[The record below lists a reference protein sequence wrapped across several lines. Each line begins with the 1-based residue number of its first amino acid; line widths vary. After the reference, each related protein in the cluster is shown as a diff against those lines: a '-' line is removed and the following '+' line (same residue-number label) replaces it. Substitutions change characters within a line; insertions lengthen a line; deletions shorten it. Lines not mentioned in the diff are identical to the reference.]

1 MKGIVVKQV
10 NGQPVLSWEEV
21 LDVTFGPEEVL
32 VEVQATA
39 VNRADLLQARG
50 GYPPPPGASQI
61 LGLEMAGVINA
72 VGEAVEGWKPGDRVC
87 ALLPGGGYAEQVAV
101 PAGMLLRLPDKWD
114 FVQGAAVPEVWYT
127 AYVNLFLEGDLKPG
141 ETILIHAGASGVGTA
156 AIQLARITGAKV
168 FVTAGRA
175 DKLSACHDLG
185 ADLAINYKEADFLEE
200 VLAAS
205 DGQGVDLILDPVG
218 GAYLE
223 RNIKALRPFG
233 RLVNIG
239 LLSGGRGELDM
250 ALLLRQRLHII
261 GSTLRNRPPAEKIQ
275 ITRQFEAG
283 FWHLFRTGELKP
295 IIDRVFPIQE
305 AQAAHA
311 YVAQDANIGKV
322 VLSLQTDSPN
332 GLQG

>member
-1 MKGIVVKQV
+1 MKGIVVERK
-10 NGQPVLSWEEV
+10 NGAVLLGWQDV
-21 LDVTFGPEEVL
+21 LDVTFGPDEVL
-32 VEVQATA
+32 VDVQATA

-50 GYPPPPGASQI
+50 GYPPPPGASHI

-72 VGEAVEGWKPGDRVC
+72 VGEAVEGWQPGDRVC

-101 PAGMLLRLPDKWD
+101 PAGMLLRLPDGWS
-114 FVQGAAVPEVWYT
+114 FEQGTAVPEVWYT

-141 ETILIHAGASGVGTA
+141 ETVLIHAGASGVGTA
-156 AIQLARITGAKV
+156 AIQLACNTGAV
-168 FVTAGRA
+168 AFVTAGRA
-175 DKLSACHDLG
+175 DKLAACRELG
-185 ADLAINYKEADFLEE
+185 ATLAINYKEEDFLEV
-200 VLAAS
+200 VLAAT
-205 DGQGVDLILDPVG
+205 DGQGIDLILDPVG

-223 RNIKALRPFG
+223 RNVRALRPFG

-239 LLSGGRGELDM
+239 LLGGGRGELDM
-250 ALLLRQRLHII
+250 GLVLRNRLRLV

-305 AQAAHA
+305 AQAAHE
-311 YVAQDANIGKV
+311 YVARDENIGKV
-322 VLSLQTDSPN
+322 VLTL
-332 GLQG
+332 

>member
-1 MKGIVVKQV
+1 MKGIMVKQQD
-10 NGQPVLSWEEV
+10 GQPILSWGEV
-21 LDVTFGPEEVL
+21 MDVTFGPEEVL
-32 VEVQATA
+32 VDVRATA

-50 GYPPPPGASQI
+50 GYPPPPGASHI

-72 VGEAVEGWKPGDRVC
+72 VGEGVEGWQPGDRVC

-101 PAGMLLRLPDKWD
+101 PARMLLRLPDEWS
-114 FVQGAAVPEVWYT
+114 FAQGTAVPEVWYT

-141 ETILIHAGASGVGTA
+141 ETVLIHAGASGVGTA
-156 AIQLARITGAKV
+156 AIQLAHITDATV

-175 DKLSACHDLG
+175 DKLAACRDLG
-185 ADLAINYKEADFLEE
+185 ATQAINYKEQEFLEI
-200 VLAAS
+200 VLAATN
-205 DGQGVDLILDPVG
+205 GQGVDLILDPVG

-239 LLSGGRGELDM
+239 LLSGGRGQLD
-250 ALLLRQRLHII
+250 LGLVLRNRLHII
-261 GSTLRNRPPAEKIQ
+261 GSTLRNRPPSEKIQ

-283 FWHLFRTGELKP
+283 FWHLFHTGELKP

-311 YVAQDANIGKV
+311 YVARDENIGKV
-322 VLSLQTDSPN
+322 ILTL
-332 GLQG
+332 

>member
-1 MKGIVVKQV
+1 MKGIVVERK
-10 NGQPVLSWEEV
+10 NGAVLLLWQDV
-21 LDVTFGPEEVL
+21 LDVTFGPDEVL
-32 VEVQATA
+32 VDVRATA

-50 GYPPPPGASQI
+50 GYPPPPGASHI

-72 VGEAVEGWKPGDRVC
+72 VGEAVEGWQPGDRVC

-101 PAGMLLRLPDKWD
+101 PAGMLLRLPDGWS
-114 FVQGAAVPEVWYT
+114 FAQGTAVPEVWYT

-141 ETILIHAGASGVGTA
+141 ETVLIHAGASGVGTA
-156 AIQLARITGAKV
+156 AIQLACNTDAV
-168 FVTAGRA
+168 AFVTAGRA
-175 DKLSACHDLG
+175 DKLAACRELG
-185 ADLAINYKEADFLEE
+185 ATLAINYKEEDFLEM
-200 VLAAS
+200 VLAAT

-223 RNIKALRPFG
+223 RNVRALRPFC

-239 LLSGGRGELDM
+239 LLGGGRGELDM
-250 ALLLRQRLHII
+250 GLVLRNRLRLV

-295 IIDRVFPIQE
+295 IIDRAFPIQE
-305 AQAAHA
+305 AQAAHE
-311 YVAQDANIGKV
+311 YVARDENIGKV
-322 VLSLQTDSPN
+322 VLTL
-332 GLQG
+332 